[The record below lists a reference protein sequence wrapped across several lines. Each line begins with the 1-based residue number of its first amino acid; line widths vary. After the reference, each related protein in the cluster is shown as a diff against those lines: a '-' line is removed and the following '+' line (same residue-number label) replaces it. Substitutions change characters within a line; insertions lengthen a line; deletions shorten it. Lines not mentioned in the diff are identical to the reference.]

1 MKVWSTE
8 PTKLENDDGYVI
20 VDACGPRF
28 LIDLMGRSRFAI
40 QPPLPVSSS
49 TLPVRVD
56 AETDDVMDVR
66 LVDALGQVVASFM
79 RVPLGKGL
87 STHQFDIS
95 QLASGTY
102 TIIIQSNS
110 RSSLTLTVPIVR

>member
-1 MKVWSTE
+1 
-8 PTKLENDDGYVI
+8 
-20 VDACGPRF
+20 
-28 LIDLMGRSRFAI
+28 
-40 QPPLPVSSS
+40 
-49 TLPVRVD
+49 
-56 AETDDVMDVR
+56 
-66 LVDALGQVVASFM
+66 
-79 RVPLGKGL
+79 VPLGKGL